1 MAGSCVTELAAT
13 ITYNIYI
20 QGEKTILAAS
30 DVEKF
35 HSGHRRY
42 LFEHQKLQLNMS
54 KTEFI
59 VRYRNGGK
67 HIS

>member
-30 DVEKF
+30 DVERLKQNKVLQNATALAPG
-35 HSGHRRY
+35 SMA
-42 LFEHQKLQLNMS
+42 HQKFLI
-54 KTEFI
+54 K
-59 VRYRNGGK
+59 
-67 HIS
+67 